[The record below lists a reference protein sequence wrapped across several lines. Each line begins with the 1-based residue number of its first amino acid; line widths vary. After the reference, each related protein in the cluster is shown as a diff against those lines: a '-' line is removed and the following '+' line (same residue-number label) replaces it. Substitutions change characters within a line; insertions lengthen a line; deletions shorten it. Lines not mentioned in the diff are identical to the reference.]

1 MIEET
6 ARVIAVDEAGFAW
19 VETERK
25 TACGTCSVQKGC
37 GTSVIAKLFGQ
48 RRTQVRVIDPV
59 GVSLGEEVIIGLDE
73 SALVRG
79 SLAVYILPLLCM
91 LVFAALGQW
100 LWGGHGELPVVAA
113 GLTGLLAGLGAVG
126 GFTRR
131 IRRDPRYQPVVVR
144 RLGPPAIRIHGVLA
158 P

>member
-6 ARVIAVDEAGFAW
+6 ARVIAVDEPGFAW

-25 TACGTCSVQKGC
+25 TACGTCSVNKGC

-59 GVSLGEEVIIGLDE
+59 GVTLGDEVIIGLEE

-79 SLAVYILPLLCM
+79 SLAIYILPLVCL
-91 LVFAALGQW
+91 LIGAALGQW
-100 LWGGHGELPVVAA
+100 LWAGYGELPVVLA
-113 GLTGLLAGLGAVG
+113 GLAGLAAGLGAVG

-144 RLGPPAIRIHGVLA
+144 RLGPPVIRVHGVLA

>member
-1 MIEET
+1 MIEEN

-19 VETERK
+19 VETQRK
-25 TACGTCSVQKGC
+25 TACGSCSVQQGC

-48 RRTQVRVIDPV
+48 RRSQVRVIDPV
-59 GVSLGEEVIIGLDE
+59 GVSLGDEVIVGLEE

-79 SLAVYILPLLCM
+79 SLAVYILPLLFM

-100 LWGGHGELPVVAA
+100 LWSGQSELPVVAA
-113 GLTGLLAGLGAVG
+113 GLLGLLAGLAAVG
-126 GFTRR
+126 WFTRR